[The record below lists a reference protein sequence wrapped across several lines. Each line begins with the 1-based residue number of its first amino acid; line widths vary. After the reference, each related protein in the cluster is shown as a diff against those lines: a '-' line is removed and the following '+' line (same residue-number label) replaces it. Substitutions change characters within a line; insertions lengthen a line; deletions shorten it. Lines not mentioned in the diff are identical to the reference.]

1 MKKLVFALS
10 LFSVLTLNAQN
21 YQITFSGT
29 GASTTVNTV
38 KVENLNA
45 GTSLTLNGDDVL
57 RLTIATSVNSP
68 KDYQSSD
75 LRIYPNPMTE
85 YTTLEFSPPLEG
97 NAVIVVSDMTG
108 RSVCKIRSY
117 LGILKH
123 SYKITGLETGI
134 YFVKINGNG
143 YQISGKVISNGNPK
157 GAISIE
163 KINGIN
169 QSVEIKKP
177 EAGSKGTLATVD
189 MLYTDGDRLKF
200 TGASGNYRTIITDV
214 PTASKNINF
223 NFVACTD
230 GDYNIYPVVTI
241 GTQTWMAENL
251 KTTRYN
257 DGTEIPNVTDN
268 ATWSTTT
275 SGAYC
280 DYLNTPTYSVTYG
293 KLYNWYTIGSTNT
306 KNACPTGWHVPE
318 DAELTTLQSFLGGE
332 IVAGGKL
339 KEKGTTHWLTPN
351 TSATNET
358 GFTAL
363 PGGYRSASGTFGFMG
378 NTGYWWSSAKEN
390 TTYGW
395 YFYIYFGNGSLI
407 VLDQENHN
415 GASVRCVKD

>member
-10 LFSVLTLNAQN
+10 VFSVLTLNAQN

-45 GTSLTLNGDDVL
+45 GTSLTLNGSDIL

-134 YFVKINGNG
+134 YFVNINGNG

-163 KINGIN
+163 KIDGIN

-177 EAGSKGTLATVD
+177 EAESKGTLATVD

-200 TGASGNYRTIITDV
+200 TGASGNYRTIVTDI
-214 PTASKNINF
+214 PSTSKNINF

-251 KTTRYN
+251 KTTNYN
-257 DGTEIPNVTDN
+257 DGTRN
-268 ATWSTTT
+268 
-275 SGAYC
+275 
-280 DYLNTPTYSVTYG
+280 
-293 KLYNWYTIGSTNT
+293 
-306 KNACPTGWHVPE
+306 
-318 DAELTTLQSFLGGE
+318 
-332 IVAGGKL
+332 L
-339 KEKGTTHWLTPN
+339 KC
-351 TSATNET
+351 
-358 GFTAL
+358 
-363 PGGYRSASGTFGFMG
+363 YR
-378 NTGYWWSSAKEN
+378 
-390 TTYGW
+390 
-395 YFYIYFGNGSLI
+395 
-407 VLDQENHN
+407 
-415 GASVRCVKD
+415 

>member
-10 LFSVLTLNAQN
+10 VFSVLTLNAQN
-21 YQITFSGT
+21 YLISFSGT

-45 GTSLTLNGDDVL
+45 GTSLTLNGSDIL

-85 YTTLEFSPPLEG
+85 YSLLEIFPPAAG
-97 NAVIVVSDMTG
+97 NAVILVSEMTG
-108 RSVCKIRSY
+108 KSVFKMQNY
-117 LGILKH
+117 LGNLNNC
-123 SYKITGLETGI
+123 YKLTGLKTGI
-134 YFVKINGNG
+134 YFVIVTGNG
-143 YQISGKVISNGNPK
+143 YQLTGKLVSSGNTN
-157 GAISIE
+157 GAINIE
-163 KINGIN
+163 KIN
-169 QSVEIKKP
+169 SVTPSSDIKKS
-177 EAGSKGTLATVD
+177 ETGSKGTLTTVD

-200 TGASGNYRTIITDV
+200 TGASGNYRTIVTDI
-214 PTASKNINF
+214 PSTNKNINF

-257 DGTEIPNVTDN
+257 DGTVIPNVTDN

-275 SGAYC
+275 SGSYC
-280 DYLNTPTYSVTYG
+280 DYLNTPAYSTTYG
-293 KLYNWYTIGSTNT
+293 KLYNWYAVGSTNT
-306 KNACPTGWHVPE
+306 KNVCPTGWHVPI

-378 NTGYWWSSAKEN
+378 NTGYLVVICRGKH
-390 TTYGW
+390 YLRMV
-395 YFYIYFGNGSLI
+395 FLH
-407 VLDQENHN
+407 LLRQ
-415 GASVRCVKD
+415 R